1 MQKGQG
7 LWPLYPAA
15 ESDGDRRGE
24 PVAPVR
30 RAVQARD
37 VLQSAEYL
45 ILDKTDS
52 LRYNIRVYGDEAE
65 K

>member
-7 LWPLYPAA
+7 LWPLHPAA

-24 PVAPVR
+24 PVASVR

-37 VLQSAEYL
+37 VLQSTEYL
-45 ILDKTDS
+45 ILDKIDS